1 MKEGWGRFSP
11 LLLCLPAPP
20 RCRFAIMAPPPAR
33 HARQTHRQHSAAV
46 HLAMLSCSYA
56 GCRQRQAMAAL
67 LNGGMLA
74 CKQHDSSGRTAFANS
89 AGGTIRTAHD
99 ANARAIPP
107 DALTA
112 LRSCAC
118 SRAELLLCRLQAYA
132 KQWLPCPIA
141 GCLPASSMTA
151 VAVRRRDSERGGVA

>member
-1 MKEGWGRFSP
+1 MWEVTNVIMCKR
-11 LLLCLPAPP
+11 PP
-20 RCRFAIMAPPPAR
+20 MPMPGQF
-33 HARQTHRQHSAAV
+33 RQTHRQHSAAV
-46 HLAMLSCSYA
+46 HVAMLSCSYA

-132 KQWLPCPIA
+132 KQWLPCPMA

-151 VAVRRRDSERGGVA
+151 VAVRRRDSERGGGCMKNLTGVRVVI